1 MRVVARGAKRLGQHA
16 DVCVCGADGI
26 LLAAVRTDRFSSNHD
41 ARTIA
46 RSVMVLLELTM
57 LGAFDRSHLLLPLLH
72 LQGERNAI
80 GNAEFFVY
88 VVQMD
93 LDSSLNEI
101 ERVCDLPIR

>member
-1 MRVVARGAKRLGQHA
+1 
-16 DVCVCGADGI
+16 VCGANGI
-26 LLAAVRTDRFSSNHD
+26 LLAAVRTDRFNSNHD
-41 ARTIA
+41 ERTIA
-46 RSVMVLLELTM
+46 RSMMVLLELTM
-57 LGAFDRSHLLLPLLH
+57 LGAFDRSHLLLPFLH

-88 VVQMD
+88 VMQMD